1 MYARIDSWHQELVC
15 RSKGPLY
22 WLIPVDDSF
31 VSGSAYRCWASVSN
45 NNRPFLFPNLRKA
58 NIITLY
64 WAFELVFSST
74 IANICFTALSN
85 PTSTLGA
92 PLQSLAQQ
100 LLIQH
105 GEIRRL
111 QRARNILRSLP
122 YCLRDDMGSWAHSE
136 VCMHCG
142 QPIYR

>member
-1 MYARIDSWHQELVC
+1 MLYDHDFAMAALLEEIDNAHLAHGNASTKTTPRCLQRCSTMDARFNSWYQELVC

-45 NNRPFLFPNLRKA
+45 NNRPFLFPKLRKA
-58 NIITLY
+58 NILTVY

-100 LLIQH
+100 LLI
-105 GEIRRL
+105 
-111 QRARNILRSLP
+111 
-122 YCLRDDMGSWAHSE
+122 
-136 VCMHCG
+136 
-142 QPIYR
+142 